1 MPGQGDAPRGR
12 QLYIAYGVYEVVFKK
27 LIPAQICQLILHVR
41 NDKGYV
47 GGFVRELTFAQ
58 QLCKHFV

>member
-12 QLYIAYGVYEVVFKK
+12 QLYVAYSVYGVVLKK
-27 LIPAQICQLILHVR
+27 LIPAQIRQIILYIS